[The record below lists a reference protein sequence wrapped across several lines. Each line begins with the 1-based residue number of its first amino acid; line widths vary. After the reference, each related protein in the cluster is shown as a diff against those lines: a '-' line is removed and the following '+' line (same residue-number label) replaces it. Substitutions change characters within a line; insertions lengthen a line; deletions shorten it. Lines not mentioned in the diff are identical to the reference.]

1 MTPRR
6 YAKLKAL
13 LAARQPDLTVLL
25 DHVHKAHN
33 IAAVVRTCDAV
44 GIGEVHV
51 TVPEERRLERHHG
64 ISGGSRKWVRLHAH
78 HRVDEMLETA
88 RQAGQQIVAAHPAD
102 NCVDFRNIDYT
113 RPTALLMGAELWGVS
128 DAGLAQADHHISIPM
143 AGMVASLNVSVAAAV
158 ILYEAQ
164 RQREAA
170 GHYARPFDEC
180 AHAATL
186 FELAYPRLAVRFR
199 AAGEA
204 YPRLQVDGRLPPGT
218 QLPPRADEA
227 D

>member
-1 MTPRR
+1 MTPQR
-6 YAKLKAL
+6 YEKLKAL
-13 LAARQPDLTVLL
+13 LASRQPDLTVLL

-51 TVPEERRLERHHG
+51 TVPEERRLDRHHG
-64 ISGGSRKWVRLHAH
+64 ISGGSRKWVDVHTH
-78 HRVDEMLETA
+78 SRVEDMLATA
-88 RQAGQQIVAAHPAD
+88 RQAGQQIVAAHPGEH
-102 NCVDFRNIDYT
+102 CVDFRSLDYT

-128 DAGLAQADHHISIPM
+128 TPGLAEADHHISIPM

-170 GHYARPFDEC
+170 GRYARPFDPA
-180 AHAATL
+180 AHADTL

-199 AAGEA
+199 AAGKA
-204 YPRLQVDGRLPPGT
+204 YPRLRPDGRLPPGT
-218 QLPPRADEA
+218 QLPAAVEGAD
-227 D
+227 